1 MRDIDK
7 QLQRTREGNYIIT
20 DTKTTYGERYLPM
33 TDGVYQCFQKLIKKR
48 KKQKVDP
55 MIDGKAGFLVL
66 DKNGMPYLA
75 LHWEK
80 RFEYALGKYKISEGT
95 ARDYMRLY
103 RDVNGL
109 PPKNRI
115 QKEENTV
122 KISMGSSQPD
132 LSEYESM
139 TKDELIK
146 ELVKSRISEARLK
159 KGYEVKGAGAHRT
172 VTIFDNWNMK

>member
-1 MRDIDK
+1 MSY
-7 QLQRTREGNYIIT
+7 TRE
-20 DTKTTYGERYLPM
+20 ERLNI
-33 TDGVYQCFQKLIKKR
+33 G
-48 KKQKVDP
+48 KQIYNNEISKSDAAV
-55 MIDGKAGFLVL
+55 
-66 DKNGMPYLA
+66 
-75 LHWEK
+75 
-80 RFEYALGKYKISEGT
+80 KYNISEGT

-115 QKEENTV
+115 QKDKDTV
-122 KISMGSSQPD
+122 KICLHSSEPD

-139 TKDELIK
+139 TKEELIK

-159 KGYEVKGAGAHRT
+159 KGYEVKGDGAAKT

>member
-1 MRDIDK
+1 MSY
-7 QLQRTREGNYIIT
+7 TRE
-20 DTKTTYGERYLPM
+20 ERLDIGKQIYNNVLSKS
-33 TDGVYQCFQKLIKKR
+33 DAAIKYR
-48 KKQKVDP
+48 
-55 MIDGKAGFLVL
+55 
-66 DKNGMPYLA
+66 
-75 LHWEK
+75 
-80 RFEYALGKYKISEGT
+80 ISEGT

-115 QKEENTV
+115 QKDEDTV
-122 KISMGSSQPD
+122 KISAHSSQPY

-159 KGYEVKGAGAHRT
+159 KGYEVKGVGAT
-172 VTIFDNWNMK
+172 KSVKIFDNWNMK

>member
-1 MRDIDK
+1 MGY
-7 QLQRTREGNYIIT
+7 TRE
-20 DTKTTYGERYLPM
+20 ERLNIGRQIYNNEISRG
-33 TDGVYQCFQKLIKKR
+33 DAAI
-48 KKQKVDP
+48 
-55 MIDGKAGFLVL
+55 
-66 DKNGMPYLA
+66 
-75 LHWEK
+75 
-80 RFEYALGKYKISEGT
+80 KYKISEGT

-159 KGYEVKGAGAHRT
+159 KGYEVKGAGADRT
-172 VTIFDNWNMK
+172 VTIFDSWNMK

>member
-1 MRDIDK
+1 MGY
-7 QLQRTREGNYIIT
+7 TRE
-20 DTKTTYGERYLPM
+20 ERLDIGKQIYNNEINKS
-33 TDGVYQCFQKLIKKR
+33 DAAIKYR
-48 KKQKVDP
+48 
-55 MIDGKAGFLVL
+55 
-66 DKNGMPYLA
+66 
-75 LHWEK
+75 
-80 RFEYALGKYKISEGT
+80 ISEGT

-115 QKEENTV
+115 QKDENTV
-122 KISMGSSQPD
+122 RINTYSSEPD

-139 TKDELIK
+139 TKEELIK

>member
-1 MRDIDK
+1 MGY
-7 QLQRTREGNYIIT
+7 TRE
-20 DTKTTYGERYLPM
+20 ERLNIGRQIYNNEISRG
-33 TDGVYQCFQKLIKKR
+33 DAAI
-48 KKQKVDP
+48 
-55 MIDGKAGFLVL
+55 
-66 DKNGMPYLA
+66 
-75 LHWEK
+75 
-80 RFEYALGKYKISEGT
+80 KYKISEDT

-159 KGYEVKGAGAHRT
+159 KGYEVKGAGADRT

>member
-1 MRDIDK
+1 MGY
-7 QLQRTREGNYIIT
+7 TRE
-20 DTKTTYGERYLPM
+20 ERLNIGRQIYNNEISRG
-33 TDGVYQCFQKLIKKR
+33 DAAI
-48 KKQKVDP
+48 
-55 MIDGKAGFLVL
+55 
-66 DKNGMPYLA
+66 
-75 LHWEK
+75 
-80 RFEYALGKYKISEGT
+80 KYKISEGT

-159 KGYEVKGAGAHRT
+159 KGYEVKGAGADRT
-172 VTIFDNWNMK
+172 VTIFGNWNMK

>member
-1 MRDIDK
+1 MSY
-7 QLQRTREGNYIIT
+7 TRE
-20 DTKTTYGERYLPM
+20 ERL
-33 TDGVYQCFQKLIKKR
+33 DIG
-48 KKQKVDP
+48 KQIYNNEISKCD
-55 MIDGKAGFLVL
+55 A
-66 DKNGMPYLA
+66 A
-75 LHWEK
+75 L
-80 RFEYALGKYKISEGT
+80 KYNISQGT

-115 QKEENTV
+115 QKDEDTV
-122 KISMGSSQPD
+122 KISAHSAQPD

-139 TKDELIK
+139 TKDELIR

-159 KGYEVKGAGAHRT
+159 KGYEVKGDGASRT